1 MKYPNSMTN
10 SKPMT
15 VPNTA
20 AMIFCFSPSPLDVL
34 FVKSTCSV
42 LSGLAVVV
50 EVTVDKREYIFFA
63 FLTVTLSY
71 STFSLFESKMICYL
85 TDCSSYQDSEFFSNL
100 IIGTL

>member
-1 MKYPNSMTN
+1 
-10 SKPMT
+10 
-15 VPNTA
+15 
-20 AMIFCFSPSPLDVL
+20 MIFCFSPPSLGGL

-50 EVTVDKREYIFFA
+50 EVTVDKREYIFFD

-85 TDCSSYQDSEFFSNL
+85 TDCSSYQDSEFFSNF